1 MVPTR
6 KNAFD
11 GIYAAIVCPMRP
23 DFAIDEAA
31 LARHASDVVA
41 VPGVVGV
48 LCNGHAG
55 ENFVLTGEEKRRV
68 VEVVAKAIGERAIV
82 ISGINAESSLEAA
95 QHARDAEAAGA
106 DALMVFGPNA
116 WALGQDGEMAVRHH
130 RYVIEATKSPIM
142 LFQASV
148 GAGMSAYAPDVLT
161 RLLRLPRVVA
171 VKEGSWEVA
180 AYERTRK
187 IALEVAP
194 HIAIMGSGDEHLL
207 TSYVIGSQGSL
218 VSLAI
223 ITPAEIVA
231 LDAAVRRGDLDEAR
245 RLHAIIQ
252 PLANVIYGTP
262 PGLRAT
268 ARLKACLK
276 LLGRIPCDVVRPPI
290 GPLDAEEIRRLG
302 QALTAAGLLSAGPF
316 RSTG

>member
-1 MVPTR
+1 MVPNR
-6 KNAFD
+6 DNAFH
-11 GIYAAIVCPMRP
+11 GIYAAIVCAMRP

-41 VPGVVGV
+41 VPGIVGV

-55 ENFVLTGEEKRRV
+55 ENFALTREEKRRV

-82 ISGINAESSLEAA
+82 VSGINAESSLEAA

-106 DALMVFGPNA
+106 DVLMVFGPNA
-116 WALGQDGEMAVRHH
+116 WALGQDDEMAVRHH

-148 GAGMSAYAPDVLT
+148 GAGKSAYAPDVLAG
-161 RLLRLPRVVA
+161 LLKLPRVVA

-187 IALEVAP
+187 IAQEVAP
-194 HIAIMGSGDEHLL
+194 HVAIMGSGDEHLL
-207 TSYVIGSQGSL
+207 TSYVIGSEGSL
-218 VSLAI
+218 VSLAM

-231 LDAAVRRGDLDEAR
+231 LDAAARRGDLDEAR

-252 PLANVIYGTP
+252 PLANVIYGMP

-268 ARLKACLK
+268 ARLKTCLK
-276 LLGRIPCDVVRPPI
+276 LLGRITCDAVRPPI
-290 GPLDAEEIRRLG
+290 GPLDAEEIRRLE
-302 QALTAAGLLSAGPF
+302 QALTAAGLPSAGPL